1 MSQSSGANKNPA
13 FRPCRARVERGKRSR
28 NGCSTCLSKK
38 VKCDETRPHC
48 ARCVRLHLVCEWPAP
63 RPSLASRR
71 RGFGPIKTRDT
82 GLWSP
87 SSIMPREDD
96 RASIGQTDDALT
108 PVMQTS
114 LPSPSVEDMLRS
126 GYIITGSSGHSMAT
140 DENSLFLPPCNNTWQ
155 WVSPA
160 VGSSLAE
167 TLLSGARTPANDRG
181 SVDDPLNAD
190 SFELLR
196 ASMMGALLTAT
207 DLSFAYSTGAN
218 RALGSDDMQA
228 VMFHC
233 KVLAP
238 LRSTRNWSCSAHT
251 IFLNKAY
258 NRDMALHFL
267 LAVAHSEL
275 AIHYGQGPQAP
286 QESREHF
293 ARGSQLLLQAHNP
306 FASPDHVNMMLSF
319 LYMYMFWMR
328 RGHLDPS
335 KLRDL
340 SRAVLVYVRT
350 CGLDTLCASD
360 EFLSSEGASDGVINV
375 SEQVLLARII
385 TYLYDRDG
393 FCCFFGCGG
402 QFADYM
408 NSIPQ
413 KRQRIWLRS
422 RAAFFLPLS
431 EVGYHEAGT
440 EMEDAAT
447 LDVYFE
453 LLILHHENNSYSKA
467 SATQPTA
474 VKSRLQRRLETIHSD
489 QAALFHQVADQTHGS
504 QCTLMTY
511 VTATIFYALQIYFYR
526 ARQSSFGTRPI
537 PFELQ
542 HALNSLVSAA
552 YYATKAG
559 QVQLLERFQWSLFI
573 AGLEI
578 TDPVHQEWV
587 GNTISDPAIREGFD
601 CIRRIKQHSPASIT
615 MQKIRSLIDEVSPP
629 TPGSAPHAS
638 INLANDMAPF
648 NDYPRYQGVMILP
661 TGKDRRHDKFSALS
675 RLSLAPRVYLV
686 PPQFFV
692 YIKEHPSVPTVYH
705 EQRHKG
711 LSSTTM
717 ENNTIHTSGGV
728 EEKKKNQSKMTADK
742 EYGVTETLGSQ
753 GEKKLV
759 RKIDL

>member
-1 MSQSSGANKNPA
+1 MGQSSGVSNDPA
-13 FRPCRARVERGKRSR
+13 PRPRRARVERGKRSR

-38 VKCDETRPHC
+38 VKCDENRPHC
-48 ARCVRLHLVCEWPAP
+48 ARCVRLHLVCEWPVP
-63 RPSLASRR
+63 KPSLASRR
-71 RGFGPIKTRDT
+71 RGFGPIKTRDA

-96 RASIGQTDDALT
+96 RGSLDQTDEVLT
-108 PVMQTS
+108 PITQTG

-126 GYIITGSSGHSMAT
+126 ADFITGSSGHSMPT
-140 DENSLFLPPCNNTWQ
+140 DENSLFLSPCDNNLQ

-160 VGSSLAE
+160 ASSSLAE
-167 TLLSGARTPANDRG
+167 TPRSMARTPGNDEGR
-181 SVDDPLNAD
+181 VDNPLNAN

-196 ASMMGALLTAT
+196 APMMGLLLTAT
-207 DLSFAYSTGAN
+207 DLSFAYTTGESP
-218 RALGSDDMQA
+218 ALGSDDKQA

-238 LRSTRNWSCSAHT
+238 LKSTRNWSCSAHT
-251 IFLNKAY
+251 LFLNKVY
-258 NRDMALHFL
+258 NRNMALHFL

-286 QESREHF
+286 KESREHF
-293 ARGSQLLLQAHNP
+293 ERGSQLLLQAHNP
-306 FASPDHVNMMLSF
+306 FACPDHVNMMLSF

-328 RGHLDPS
+328 RDHLDPT

-350 CGLDTLCASD
+350 YGLDTLCASD
-360 EFLSSEGASDGVINV
+360 EVLYFEGASDGVITV

-422 RAAFFLPLS
+422 RAAFFLPLG
-431 EVGYHEAGT
+431 EVGYHKAGA

-453 LLILHHENNSYSKA
+453 LIIFHQEINSYSQA
-467 SATQPTA
+467 SAAQA
-474 VKSRLQRRLETIHSD
+474 IAMKSKLQRRLEAIYTD

-511 VTATIFYALQIYFYR
+511 VTATFFYALQIYFYR

-542 HALNSLVSAA
+542 NALNSLVSAA
-552 YYATKAG
+552 YYATQAG

-573 AGLEI
+573 AGLEV
-578 TDPVHQEWV
+578 TDPVYQEWV
-587 GNTISDPAIREGFD
+587 GNNMSDPAIRKGFD
-601 CIRRIKQHSPASIT
+601 CIQRIKRQSSGGMT
-615 MQKIRSLIDEVSPP
+615 MQKIRSLIDEDLSVS
-629 TPGSAPHAS
+629 
-638 INLANDMAPF
+638 
-648 NDYPRYQGVMILP
+648 
-661 TGKDRRHDKFSALS
+661 
-675 RLSLAPRVYLV
+675 
-686 PPQFFV
+686 
-692 YIKEHPSVPTVYH
+692 
-705 EQRHKG
+705 
-711 LSSTTM
+711 
-717 ENNTIHTSGGV
+717 
-728 EEKKKNQSKMTADK
+728 
-742 EYGVTETLGSQ
+742 
-753 GEKKLV
+753 
-759 RKIDL
+759 